1 MLPPKCRSP
10 WKKSEAYRSSR
21 ASVAAVVRLTDH
33 DAGNR
38 GSHAQAMNVIIA
50 EGVNTAG
57 VTFTTYIEESL
68 HHGEGIFKFAFIFE
82 ESQEGR
88 QFFTGEEVFL
98 ANIVDAAARYC
109 NELAVFRD
117 FKASSKGQFLG
128 ADATVFGRRCP
139 VSSHMTFFSFS
150 ASSSLAR

>member
-1 MLPPKCRSP
+1 MFSETMLPPPSAAAHGRSRRHTVP
-10 WKKSEAYRSSR
+10 GR

-68 HHGEGIFKFAFIFE
+68 HHGEGIFNSLHIE

-98 ANIVDAAARYC
+98 ANIVDAAAR
-109 NELAVFRD
+109 
-117 FKASSKGQFLG
+117 
-128 ADATVFGRRCP
+128 
-139 VSSHMTFFSFS
+139 
-150 ASSSLAR
+150 

>member
-1 MLPPKCRSP
+1 M
-10 WKKSEAYRSSR
+10 
-21 ASVAAVVRLTDH
+21 
-33 DAGNR
+33 
-38 GSHAQAMNVIIA
+38 IIA

-128 ADATVFGRRCP
+128 LMATVFGRRCP